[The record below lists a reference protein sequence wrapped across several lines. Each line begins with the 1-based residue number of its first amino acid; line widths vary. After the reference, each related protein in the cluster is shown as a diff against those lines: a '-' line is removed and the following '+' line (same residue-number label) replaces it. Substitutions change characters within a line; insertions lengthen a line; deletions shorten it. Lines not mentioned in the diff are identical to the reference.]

1 MGQITKIADIKD
13 IVRPISEFLTI
24 YDYNPEEV
32 TATEHQLI
40 YNHENSDVTDPLTP
54 PLESCMKT
62 AFRFTTD
69 DEIINNVNEIVNYL
83 KENYDVKAI
92 WFTLFPPNTHIQ
104 FHFDASVFLKKEDG
118 TLFTDKNRNVLTFN
132 ENERFFTYENTNLEN
147 KFYMSKT
154 LNDKLSEFA
163 TIDEF
168 NEYFINQ
175 PDNELINLDGGSIY
189 SFGETI
195 HSFYNGS
202 SDKVRAAIVFDIFE

>member
-1 MGQITKIADIKD
+1 MGQIKKIADVKEL
-13 IVRPISEFLTI
+13 VKPISEFLTV
-24 YDYNPEEV
+24 YEYNPNEV

-69 DEIINNVNEIVNYL
+69 DEIINNVDEIVNYL

-104 FHFDASVFLKKEDG
+104 FHFDASIFLTKDDG
-118 TLFTDKNRNVLTFN
+118 SIFTDKNRNVLTFN
-132 ENERFFTYENTNLEN
+132 TNERFFTYENTSLEN
-147 KFYMSKT
+147 KFNQSNIYNT
-154 LNDKLSEFA
+154 KLSEIDN
-163 TIDEF
+163 IDEF
-168 NEYFINQ
+168 NEYFV
-175 PDNELINLDGGSIY
+175 NEPNCEISNLEEGSIY

-202 SDKVRAAIVFDIFE
+202 TNKVRGAIVFDIF